1 MKTEHF
7 AALAAVLAVLVTVF
21 GQLRDKD
28 GDLVERVSRL
38 EARVDSIHE
47 YCCNGSSANELDVEG
62 LYAWHEGLER
72 IPGADANDTH
82 RQKNEPFE

>member
-7 AALAAVLAVLVTVF
+7 AAIAAVLAVLVTVF

-38 EARVDSIHE
+38 EARVDAIHE
-47 YCCNGSSANELDVEG
+47 YCCTGSVENDLDVEG
-62 LYAWHEGLER
+62 LYAWNEGLER
-72 IPGADANDTH
+72 VPGAHEDN
-82 RQKNEPFE
+82 